1 MCYKPFFLSLRLSVH
16 QSEGEGAGV
25 GYHACMHLLSV
36 GIPEEKCLLVCIQ
49 TPRLI
54 FLPCKRGLLKS
65 NPLSHDRLSCH
76 VPNVWTEPNQL
87 LSTSIAWC
95 TGW

>member
-1 MCYKPFFLSLRLSVH
+1 MCYKPLSLSLWLSVH

-54 FLPCKRGLLKS
+54 FFTLQKRALK
-65 NPLSHDRLSCH
+65 
-76 VPNVWTEPNQL
+76 
-87 LSTSIAWC
+87 I
-95 TGW
+95 